1 MAEIPQIKVIFD
13 RRRKASAV
21 TAGTVKLLIEWAF

>member
-1 MAEIPQIKVIFD
+1 MAGIPQIKVIFE

-21 TAGTVKLLIEWAF
+21 TAGTVELLIEWAF